1 MTELSRLDAQTSD
14 AAKTTFVASISHELR
29 SPLHG
34 IMGAA
39 EFLADTD
46 LDSFQVNM
54 LHTITTSGRT
64 LLDTLNHVMDYS
76 KMNQHFDGRPRSTL
90 ELKDIGHI
98 RLTATRRV
106 RGNTYSYLNDCTT
119 AADFAVLAE
128 EVVEAVYASQSYRLV
143 ASGIEDN
150 DMSHI
155 KASAQKATSVVF
167 SDNGLQTGADISE
180 VLSPEADL
188 GIPTIPD
195 SSTFEADL
203 GRKVV
208 RVILDIEQHQ
218 DWSFAIAS
226 GVARR
231 VIMNILGNALKFTK
245 SGHVKVS
252 MTANRK
258 LPGLNAKDTQVTLT
272 VSDTGRGMSNDFLV
286 NRLFSAFQQED
297 SFSSGIGLGMHI
309 VRQLV
314 ETVGGRIEIRS
325 RPKQGTEIQVKFNL
339 SRGSEAKLLDD
350 INEVPPAKDVLIGKK
365 VFILDVA
372 LAVLANSSS
381 EDSEADVAHKRTAA
395 KLVTDTLTRTLR
407 DWLQMDVTSGES
419 WTNQD
424 VDFVICTEASFYQL
438 REITKKVDGRK
449 TTPIVLFVAVD
460 ALEAAALRNDVRIQ
474 SDEFVCAT
482 CVQPLGPLKMTDVL
496 TQCWQRREDQSQNK
510 QTAESVTSS
519 SPVSAGASRSVT
531 SEPAFAPPP
540 KRPNLTRA
548 QSRQSV
554 HRVDDET
561 DLPIRGGSTTDPTS
575 SHAGPTSSQPR
586 ASSPSPPISST
597 IADPS
602 QRTVLITDDNAIN
615 RRLLIAFMKRH
626 KIPYVEAVNGLIALN
641 LYKATPSKFHIIL
654 MDLSMPVMDG
664 MTATRRIRSFERE
677 MGLPKVPIIALTGLT
692 SEATRKEAYDSGFD
706 NYLTKPVN
714 FGNLLGWI
722 KMDSASQVSHSAGG
736 SSATETPLST
746 PRVEDSTD
754 MLHLRRRARQLDCSG
769 WPR

>member
-1 MTELSRLDAQTSD
+1 MTELSRLDAHTSD

-34 IMGAA
+34 ILGAA

-76 KMNQHFDGRPRSTL
+76 KMNQHFDNRPRSTV
-90 ELKDIGHI
+90 ELKDVGHI
-98 RLTATRRV
+98 RLTATRRI
-106 RGNTYSYLNDCTT
+106 RGNTYSYLNDATT
-119 AADFAVLAE
+119 ASDLAVLAE
-128 EVVEAVYASQSYRLV
+128 EVVEAVYASQSYRLI

-155 KASAQKATSVVF
+155 KASAGRGTSVVF
-167 SDNGLQTGADISE
+167 GDNTSQNGADISE

-188 GIPTIPD
+188 GVPMLPD
-195 SSTFEADL
+195 SSSFEVDP

-231 VIMNILGNALKFTK
+231 VIMNILGNALKFTT
-245 SGHVKVS
+245 SGYVKVS
-252 MTANRK
+252 LSASKN

-272 VSDTGRGMSNDFLV
+272 ISDTGRGMSNDFIV
-286 NRLFSAFQQED
+286 NRLFNAFQQED

-309 VRQLV
+309 VRQLI

-325 RPKQGTEIQVKFNL
+325 RPKHGTEMQVKFNL
-339 SRGSEAKLLDD
+339 SKGLEPKLLDD
-350 INEVPPAKDVLIGKK
+350 IREIQRDRNTLIGKK
-365 VFILDVA
+365 AFILDVTSA
-372 LAVLANSSS
+372 MLANPSS
-381 EDSEADVAHKRTAA
+381 EESEANVSHKRIAA
-395 KLVTDTLTRTLR
+395 KLVTDSLSRTLR
-407 DWLQMDVTSGES
+407 DWLQMDVTSGAT
-419 WTNQD
+419 WTNPD
-424 VDFVICTEASFYQL
+424 VDFVLCTEASFYHL
-438 REITKKVDGRK
+438 RAVTQKVEGRK
-449 TTPIVLFVAVD
+449 TIPIVLFVAVD
-460 ALEAAALRNDVRIQ
+460 ALEAAALRNDVRVQ
-474 SDEFVCAT
+474 SDEFVCGI

-496 TQCWQRREDQSQNK
+496 TQCWQRREDLCQSK
-510 QTAESVTSS
+510 LTESVGSM
-519 SPVSAGASRSVT
+519 SPVSAGASRSVDST
-531 SEPAFAPPP
+531 PMYALP
-540 KRPNLTRA
+540 KRPNLRRA
-548 QSRQSV
+548 QSGQSV
-554 HRVDDET
+554 HQINET
-561 DLPIRGGSTTDPTS
+561 GLPIRNADISWHPSTS
-575 SHAGPTSSQPR
+575 GPR
-586 ASSPSPPISST
+586 ASSPSPPVSTT
-597 IADPS
+597 IASPG

-626 KIPYVEAVNGLIALN
+626 QIPYVEALNGFIALN
-641 LYKATPSKFHIIL
+641 LYKASPSIFHIIL

-677 MGLPKVPIIALTGLT
+677 MGLSKVPIIALTGLT

-714 FGNLLGWI
+714 FGHLLGWI
-722 KMDSASQVSHSAGG
+722 KMDCVSQPSRDAGG
-736 SSATETPLST
+736 RSAQATPLETPMVDGVTDVAT
-746 PRVEDSTD
+746 PTLTS
-754 MLHLRRRARQLDCSG
+754 
-769 WPR
+769 